1 MRFAVRNYLAW
12 TAIAVGMVGLALDFW
27 VILPSVMMVTAE
39 NPVARSLPDTLIY
52 FWTFFTH
59 LTNLW
64 LVVTYLSAITEWEW
78 LGWFRRPVI
87 MGSAAAF
94 ITLVMLYY
102 HFMLAPTLHMEGA
115 LLVAT
120 WLLHYVAPVLYLGWW
135 ALFARHGELKFR
147 HIGLMLLP
155 GIGYVAWV
163 LLRGAVVHEYPY
175 EILDAGK
182 FGYGVVAIGVAALL
196 VAVTIFS
203 LVVIVADG
211 WLHRRSRAAV

>member
-1 MRFAVRNYLAW
+1 
-12 TAIAVGMVGLALDFW
+12 MV
-27 VILPSVMMVTAE
+27 VTAE

-52 FWTFFTH
+52 FWTYFTH

-64 LVVTYLSAITEWEW
+64 LVLTYLAMVSGWGW

-102 HFMLAPTLHMEGA
+102 HFMLAPTLDMRGA

-120 WLLHYVAPVLYLGWW
+120 WLLHYVAPVLYLVWW
-135 ALFARHGELKFR
+135 ALFAPRGVLKSR
-147 HIGLMLLP
+147 HIPLMLLP

-163 LLRGAVVHEYPY
+163 LLRGLVAHEYPY
-175 EILDAGK
+175 DILDAGK
-182 FGYGVVAIGVAALL
+182 FGYGAVAIGVAMLL
-196 VAVTIFS
+196 LAVAIFS
-203 LVVIVADG
+203 MIVVGADR
-211 WLHRRSRAAV
+211 WLSRRAVPRV